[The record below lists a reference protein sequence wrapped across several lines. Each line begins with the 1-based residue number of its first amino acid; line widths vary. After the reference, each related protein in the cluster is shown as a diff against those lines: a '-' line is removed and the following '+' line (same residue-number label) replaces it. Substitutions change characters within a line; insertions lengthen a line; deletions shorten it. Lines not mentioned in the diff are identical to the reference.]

1 MKKQLLV
8 GTLAAAVMAGATA
21 SAMADDGLA
30 ASAGVASAY
39 LWRGIDLGDGSAA
52 VSGDIHYSMAG
63 AYAGVW
69 GSSGDSAL
77 GSEYDL
83 YAGYALAL
91 GGLGI
96 DLSVWN
102 YNYSDS
108 ATGNSYRDDTTAE
121 ISDVILGLSFAGAT
135 LKAYNQVAGGSAEY
149 YTLSYGMNGITGLVG
164 YHDQFGG
171 AEDYTHFDLSY
182 AYNGNL
188 SFTISKIVDDA
199 ENNDLVDDDNDPI
212 TPMVDVDDL
221 GGDDDLLFVVSY
233 TLPIQ

>member
-8 GTLAAAVMAGATA
+8 GTLAAAVMAGATT
-21 SAMADDGLA
+21 SAMADGLT

-52 VSGDIHYSMAG
+52 VSGDIHYSAAG

-83 YAGYALAL
+83 YAGYGFEA

-102 YNYSDS
+102 YNYSDD
-108 ATGNSYRDDTTAE
+108 ATGNSYRDDTTTE
-121 ISDVILGLSFAGAT
+121 ISDVILALSMGGVTF
-135 LKAYNQVAGGSAEY
+135 KAYNQVAGGSAEY
-149 YTLSYGMNGITGLVG
+149 YTLSYGMNGFTGLVG
-164 YHDQFGG
+164 KHDQFGG
-171 AEDYTHFDLSY
+171 AEDYTHLDLTY
-182 AYNGNL
+182 AYNSNL
-188 SFTISKIVDDA
+188 SFTVSKVLDDA
-199 ENNDLVDDDNDPI
+199 ENDDLVDDDNDI
-212 TPMVDVDDL
+212 LTPMVDVDDL

-233 TLPIQ
+233 TLPIM